1 MWRRPPRVVW
11 AVAIAV
17 VVCAAIVVVAVV
29 ADVVGPRQPTHG
41 GRQAGPSGDR
51 DDWISAVCTEGSAL
65 ESSNLNFV
73 LPRASYRATCAA
85 KRSPTGSAPIPIAI
99 YEWNRDVSVVDQLA
113 RYPDLQYF
121 AAAPTGDHQWVF
133 APMNTADRS
142 ILAPLTQ
149 FGFVIVPMP

>member
-1 MWRRPPRVVW
+1 
-11 AVAIAV
+11 VAIAV

-149 FGFVIVPMP
+149 YGFVIVPMP